1 VRAFPEE
8 LQESADGFR
17 HDFDPTS
24 LREYDI
30 RGIVGRTLH
39 GADAFAIGRCFGSIV
54 ARAAAARH
62 VAVGY
67 DGRLSSPAL
76 E

>member
-1 VRAFPEE
+1 M
-8 LQESADGFR
+8 GFR

-39 GADAFAIGRCFGSIV
+39 PADAFAIGRVFGSIV
-54 ARAAAARH
+54 ARGGGRRCCITPAPCARPM
-62 VAVGY
+62 A
-67 DGRLSSPAL
+67 P
-76 E
+76 